1 MEKCIKFAVQVT
13 LDDDMLEK
21 LGVSLADS
29 LVAVDKFF
37 KKYHFTKRTS
47 GLYFASP
54 DMDTVQVILASSNIS
69 RDISWFKAC
78 VKKYTLLRI
87 TDSNDLIRTL
97 K

>member
-37 KKYHFTKRTS
+37 KKYHFTKMNLQGETKQESFKEWKDRIEAIS
-47 GLYFASP
+47 GKSFKDLYQ
-54 DMDTVQVILASSNIS
+54 MTME
-69 RDISWFKAC
+69 
-78 VKKYTLLRI
+78 
-87 TDSNDLIRTL
+87 
-97 K
+97 